1 MKRRKTRSGGQK
13 ERMGIIAAS
22 VFVLS
27 ALTLTGVYMS
37 AQDDSSYEK
46 GKEENKIDFAKLEQ
60 QKNANESEE
69 HLSDNRYTDNDDL
82 LSDNN
87 DMDIDPAYTA
97 ANSGNVENTKTELN
111 NRERFVSEDDIPLE
125 ETLIEQTTENLE
137 NVTVQEETTVN
148 YFGEGDTLKWPIVGE
163 ILLDY
168 SMDRAIY
175 FPTMQQY
182 RYNPSIVIAAEKGE
196 TITAAANATVE
207 KIYYDAKTGN
217 SVRFDLGNG
226 YKLVYGQLEDIVL
239 EEGQQVKAGDIVG
252 NVAAPTIYY
261 SEEGTN
267 VYFALTKD
275 GEPVNPLEQMQ
286 QN

>member
-286 QN
+286 

>member
-1 MKRRKTRSGGQK
+1 MKRRKTRSGWQK
-13 ERMGIIAAS
+13 ERMGIITAS

-27 ALTLTGVYMS
+27 ALTLTGVYMA
-37 AQDDSSYEK
+37 AQDDSGYDNSQ
-46 GKEENKIDFAKLEQ
+46 EENKIDFAKLEQ
-60 QKNANESEE
+60 QKNEPEE
-69 HLSDNRYTDNDDL
+69 DLSDNRFTDNDEL

-97 ANSGNVENTKTELN
+97 ANSGNVENTKTELSD
-111 NRERFVSEDDIPLE
+111 RERFISEDDIPLE
-125 ETLIEQTTENLE
+125 ETLVREIPEDSETENFTL
-137 NVTVQEETTVN
+137 QEKVTVN
-148 YFGEGDTLKWPIVGE
+148 YFGEGDTLQWPIVGE

-182 RYNPSIVIAAEKGE
+182 RYNPSIVIAAREGE
-196 TITAAANATVE
+196 TITAAANGTVE

-217 SVRFDLGNG
+217 SVEFDLGNG
-226 YKLVYGQLEDIVL
+226 YKLVYGQLENIVL
-239 EEGQQVKAGDIVG
+239 EEGQQVAAGDIVG

-261 SEEGTN
+261 SQEGAN

-286 QN
+286 